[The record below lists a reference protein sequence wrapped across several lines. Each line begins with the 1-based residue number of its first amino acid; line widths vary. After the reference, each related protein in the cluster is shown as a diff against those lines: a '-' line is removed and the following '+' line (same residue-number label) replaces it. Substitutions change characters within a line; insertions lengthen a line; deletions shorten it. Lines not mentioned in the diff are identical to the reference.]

1 MVVSVVGSDIV
12 VLEDSVATDL
22 NILFNESFL
31 LNRLMF
37 ALKCVSTH
45 SRIRMITLSL
55 HQWRFM
61 LLAQNRNLLMPPFQL
76 LLR

>member
-1 MVVSVVGSDIV
+1 MVVSVVGGDIV
-12 VLEDSVATDL
+12 VLEDSVAADL
-22 NILFNESFL
+22 NVGFNESLL

-61 LLAQNRNLLMPPFQL
+61 LLAQNRNLLMSSLL